1 MSKPI
6 SAQSPDQTNKSVQ
19 QNDPQLETFREI
31 RKLMP
36 NPVEIPLIDGKED
49 KRIFVEFSPSKNNG
63 LAAAFQ
69 PNENSGVSTRPSL
82 AAANENN
89 APVNLA
95 HALAAPQ
102 TTEND
107 REFYELG
114 LKVKKGDMEDL
125 IGAWRQ
131 TTEGNC
137 VTVGIAKAACDAYGK
152 NVFKK
157 IKSDDD
163 GIQVKLHNNKEIKL
177 SWSELST
184 ARDYSDFRGSNEAA
198 LAFGTLIYAVAAKSA
213 LNAKHEG
220 STTYK
225 RALVSLNNGE
235 YVNRVV
241 GFLGLED
248 KLVKVNS
255 ADLEEHDAIIAA
267 SKVHVVYI
275 NLGEDG
281 KHYTDSYG
289 KPKVYNRTDTN
300 GGYYHY
306 YGLFGRKSSRSSNA
320 IYSAYTLKPLD
331 ATGA

>member
-6 SAQSPDQTNKSVQ
+6 SAQSPTDKSQSTQ
-19 QNDPQLETFREI
+19 QQAPELETSRDLRQLSPNAAGI
-31 RKLMP
+31 RVL
-36 NPVEIPLIDGKED
+36 DGTED
-49 KRIFVEFSPSKNNG
+49 KRFIANLAPANSNG
-63 LAAAFQ
+63 MAAAFQ
-69 PNENSGVSTRPSL
+69 PNENSGVSTRPAN
-82 AAANENN
+82 AATNSNST
-89 APVNLA
+89 PVNLA

-107 REFYELG
+107 REFFELG

-137 VTVGIAKAACDAYGK
+137 VTVGIAKAACDAYGTK
-152 NVFKK
+152 VFKK

-163 GIQVKLHNNKEIKL
+163 GIAVKLHNDAEVKL
-177 SWSELST
+177 SWKELGL

-198 LAFGTLIYAVAAKSA
+198 LAFGTLIYAVAAKRA
-213 LNAKHEG
+213 LEAGHEG
-220 STTYK
+220 SSTYK
-225 RALVSLNNGE
+225 RSLVSLNNGE

-241 GFLGLED
+241 KFLGLED

-255 ADLEEHDAIIAA
+255 ADLEDHDAIIAA

-289 KPKVYNRTDTN
+289 KPRPYNRTDTN
-300 GGYYHY
+300 GSYYSY
-306 YGLFGRKSSRSSNA
+306 GGLFGRKRYRSTHA